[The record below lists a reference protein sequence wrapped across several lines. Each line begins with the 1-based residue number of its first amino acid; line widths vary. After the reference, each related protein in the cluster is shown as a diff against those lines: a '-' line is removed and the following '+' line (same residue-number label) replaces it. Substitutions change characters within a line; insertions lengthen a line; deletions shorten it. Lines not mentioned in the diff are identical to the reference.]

1 MQSTAAP
8 AESLEVL
15 LQAGFRY
22 AISLT
27 HHEAQAEDILQDAW
41 FAVLKASGPHTK
53 PYLYTAIRS
62 RFFKMYK
69 REKLVPM
76 LSLDDV
82 SEPAG
87 ETLPEDLAI
96 FGRLEDEQLT
106 MALASLRAVEREM
119 LFLSAVDEFT
129 AEEIAEITGM
139 PRGTVLSLIHRAR
152 HKVRS
157 WFEKNNRRS
166 SYGN

>member
-1 MQSTAAP
+1 VQSTGGP
-8 AESLEVL
+8 PESLESL
-15 LQAGFRY
+15 LHSGYRY

-41 FAVLKASGPHTK
+41 LAVLRAQGPHTK

-62 RFFKMYK
+62 RFFNINK

-76 LSLDDV
+76 TSLDEI
-82 SEPAG
+82 SEPAV
-87 ETLPEDLAI
+87 ETQPEDLAI
-96 FGRLEDEQLT
+96 FGRLEDESLT
-106 MALASLRAVEREM
+106 IALGTLRVVEREM

-129 AEEIAEITGM
+129 AKEIATMTGM

-152 HKVRS
+152 HKMRD
-157 WFEKNNRRS
+157 WFEKRDRRS
-166 SYGN
+166 NHEK